1 MTNASSTNVFPIDRL
16 CRSFILIWIYIS
28 FIWSSKHGVLCREQD
43 LEMEAK
49 ASEENL
55 SLGENNHD
63 LRSEN
68 KKKKKISNPP
78 RMDPIPMLPKVTHK
92 VFLDVEMMPQYKN
105 TEHANSWQSPIRIKS
120 SQASKSIDKESK
132 STTLMSHGRIVFG
145 LFGTHVPS
153 LVQHF
158 QIMCDCSKPQ
168 FCYRQSR
175 FHRIIPN
182 FMIQGGDVTNHD
194 GTGGIPWKDDSVRS
208 FNHSTIHF
216 HRPFLLASTARK
228 TIDQYPTSQFF
239 VTTVKTQWLND
250 QHVIMGIVL
259 EGEDVIRWIEAQG
272 TNGGMP
278 KANITIVHS
287 GSLELTMQDQIPIPV
302 SRQSLITPI
311 MI

>member
-1 MTNASSTNVFPIDRL
+1 MLKRLSSNISSFARL
-16 CRSFILIWIYIS
+16 CRSFLSTWIYIS
-28 FIWSSKHGVLCREQD
+28 LVWSSKNSFHCQAQD
-43 LEMEAK
+43 LEKEGKTSEQEK
-49 ASEENL
+49 ANKHSLL
-55 SLGENNHD
+55 SK
-63 LRSEN
+63 SKN
-68 KKKKKISNPP
+68 KKQISNPP

-92 VFLDVEMMPQYKN
+92 VFLDVEMMPQYQN
-105 TEHANSWQSPIRIKS
+105 LLDHENSWQRPIRQESSQNLKPLETEIKS
-120 SQASKSIDKESK
+120 KAPPMSK
-132 STTLMSHGRIVFG
+132 GRIVFG

-158 QIMCDCSKPQ
+158 QTMCDCTKPQ

-194 GTGGIPWKDDSVRS
+194 GTGGILWKDDLLRS

-228 TIDQYPTSQFF
+228 TIDEHPTSQFF

-250 QHVIMGIVL
+250 QHVVMGIVL

-272 TNGGMP
+272 TNGGKP
-278 KANITIVHS
+278 KTNITVIHS
-287 GSLELTMQDQIPIPV
+287 GSLELTAQDQTPIPV
-302 SRQSLITPI
+302 SRQTLLTPI
-311 MI
+311 IV